1 MPTDLRNS
9 PCQQVLK
16 NEIRK
21 VYDSLTNHHY
31 IFLLVL
37 ELLIQSKLS
46 TIAYKLLYVK
56 NFKICKISAWINHI
70 HKILNDSG
78 MSYIW
83 TLQNCI
89 SEKWLKLVI
98 KNNLIDQFKQI
109 WNSSIEIS
117 SKGGNYKLFKGD

>member
-56 NFKICKISAWINHI
+56 NLKICKISAWINHI

-98 KNNLIDQFKQI
+98 
-109 WNSSIEIS
+109 
-117 SKGGNYKLFKGD
+117 